1 MPVSNHLFQLF
12 QLFVLLGMDAGQIG
26 RRFVNGAPK
35 ILLRLMNVT
44 NKDMNQKMAL
54 KLSESI
60 VITLNG
66 FGTYVI
72 NLAN

>member
-12 QLFVLLGMDAGQIG
+12 VLLGMGVGQIG

-35 ILLRLMNVT
+35 ILIRLMNVT
-44 NKDMNQKMAL
+44 SKDMNQKMVF

-60 VITLNG
+60 VITMNG
-66 FGTYVI
+66 FGTYLI

>member
-12 QLFVLLGMDAGQIG
+12 VLLGMGVGQIG

-35 ILLRLMNVT
+35 ILIRLMNVT
-44 NKDMNQKMAL
+44 SKDMNQKMAF

-60 VITLNG
+60 VLTLNG